1 MTTSDPQTIQKVED
15 RGASGAMGAAEELP
29 HLAYG
34 SVPYQ
39 LYAMPGILATCLRGL
54 WAIEPQVSGFS
65 LRNAANLN
73 GARFAQVLNSYA
85 FPLHFQPQTLDMDER
100 ELFSVGFDAHSAEK

>member
-15 RGASGAMGAAEELP
+15 RGASGAMRAAEKLP
-29 HLAYG
+29 HSAY
-34 SVPYQ
+34 SPVPHQ
-39 LYAMPGILATCLRGL
+39 LDAVPGILATCLRRL

-65 LRNAANLN
+65 LRNAANIN

-85 FPLHFQPQTLDMDER
+85 FPLHFQP
-100 ELFSVGFDAHSAEK
+100 